1 MCVLSFYVCVI
12 LNVKRYILRNGSHDC
27 GGWQVRNLKVGR
39 LEAQAVADAVVLRQ
53 NLFSTWKHEFL
64 LPGLSTLDD
73 WMRPT
78 NITEDIHF
86 CPLEVHW

>member
-1 MCVLSFYVCVI
+1 MAPVI
-12 LNVKRYILRNGSHDC
+12 VGAGKLEIWRAG
-27 GGWQVRNLKVGR
+27 GR

-64 LPGLSTLDD
+64 FPRLSTVDD

-78 NITEDIHF
+78 NIIEDIQF
-86 CPLEVHW
+86 SPLKVHW